1 MKYTNPELHAK
12 LYDRD
17 SDISHE
23 IKVKCFPMIL
33 DMVKKHSGQ
42 KEDAEDI
49 LQQALLITILRC
61 DKGLITLS
69 CSFRTF
75 LMAICSNLWKDTL
88 KSKRYFR
95 RYQDSLSLTEPVYF
109 ITYSPDSALLQKAFQ
124 DKCALLTEKKRKVLE
139 MHLAGL
145 PQKEI
150 AASMRTSHAY
160 IRKIIHDIKNDI
172 KQSVLNDPV
181 ASRLVDEYILN
192 K

>member
-1 MKYTNPELHAK
+1 
-12 LYDRD
+12 
-17 SDISHE
+17 
-23 IKVKCFPMIL
+23 
-33 DMVKKHSGQ
+33 
-42 KEDAEDI
+42 
-49 LQQALLITILRC
+49 
-61 DKGLITLS
+61 
-69 CSFRTF
+69 
-75 LMAICSNLWKDTL
+75 MAICSNLWKDTL